1 MNKCLFCYKP
11 VEIGEY
17 HIPCCKKF
25 FGTPTI
31 PVLPYSLDTIEELA
45 KEIVNQSV
53 SVTGV
58 QAKLSLHLTS
68 DSKKDLRFTIVG
80 LWGNFILKPPTNDY
94 PHMPEVEDCTMKLAG
109 LFKIPVVPHS
119 LIRLTSGELSY
130 ITRRIDRNLKTGR
143 PIHMED
149 FCQLSGRLTEQK
161 YRGSMENA
169 SKVIRQYSSNALFDL
184 LTFFEITLFS
194 FLTGNGD
201 MHLKNFSLIHS
212 ENGMIGLT
220 PAYDLL
226 CTRLFISEKDDPE
239 ELALTLN
246 GKKRIFN
253 RDDFVEFGKT
263 IGLSE
268 KQIEGSFRKFA
279 KAVPLIEPVIRG
291 SFLSKSKQEEFLG
304 IITDRAR
311 RLRIKK

>member
-1 MNKCLFCYKP
+1 MCNCLFCYKP
-11 VEIGEY
+11 IEIGEY

-25 FGTPTI
+25 FGTTTI

-45 KEIVNQSV
+45 KEIVNQSI

-68 DSKKDLRFTIVG
+68 DSKKDSRFTIVG
-80 LWGNFILKPPTNDY
+80 LWGNFILKPPTNES
-94 PHMPEVEDCTMKLAG
+94 PHMPEVEDCTMKLTG
-109 LFKIPVVPHS
+109 LFKIPVMPHS

-130 ITRRIDRNLKTGR
+130 ITRRIDRNSKTGS

-149 FCQLSGRLTEQK
+149 FCQLSRKLTEQK
-161 YRGSMENA
+161 YRGSMEHA

-184 LTFFEITLFS
+184 LTYFEVTLFS

-212 ENGMIGLT
+212 ENGMIALT

-226 CTRLFISEKDDPE
+226 CTRLFIAEKDDPE

-246 GKKRIFN
+246 GKKRKFS
-253 RDDFVEFGKT
+253 REDFISFGKT

-268 KQIEGSFRKFA
+268 KQIERSFRKFV
-279 KAVPLIEPVIRG
+279 KAIPLMEPVIRS
-291 SFLSKSKQEEFLG
+291 SFMGESMKDEFLTV
-304 IITDRAR
+304 IAERAR
-311 RLRIKK
+311 RLGIKE